1 MSGFRA
7 WRSLLYLPASNAR
20 AVEKARGL
28 PADAVILDLEDAV
41 APEAKAGARDAA
53 VAAVADGFGG
63 RTAGIRVNGFG
74 TDWCAA
80 DFAAVA
86 ASAAAF
92 VVVPKINGPDEAA
105 QAVSLAGGKP
115 LFAMI
120 ETPRA
125 VQRVDAIADVAGVAA
140 VVAGFADLQKD
151 LRARP
156 GPERTALLYAASRI
170 VNAARASGLLA
181 FDGVFTG
188 IGDEAGLLRE
198 AQQAVELGFD
208 GKTCI
213 HPSQLEGVNRVFS
226 PSAEDVAHARGLVDA
241 HSRAMAEGKAVA
253 TFKGKMV
260 ELLHVAEAERTLRL
274 AELVGEMG
282 DLAAKVVEIAAD

>member
-1 MSGFRA
+1 MTDFPV

-41 APEAKAGARDAA
+41 APDAKADARAAA
-53 VAAVADGFGG
+53 VAVVGTGFGG
-63 RTAGIRVNGFG
+63 RPVGIRVNGFG
-74 TDWCAA
+74 TDWSDA

-92 VVVPKINGPDEAA
+92 LVVPKIDGPGEAA
-105 QAVSLAGGKP
+105 RAVAGAGGKP
-115 LFAMI
+115 VFAMI

-125 VQRVDAIADVAGVAA
+125 VQRVDAIADVAGVGAL
-140 VVAGFADLQKD
+140 VAGFADLQKD

-156 GPERTALLYAASRI
+156 GPDRSPLLYAASRI

-188 IGDEAGLLRE
+188 IGDADGLARE
-198 AQQAVELGFD
+198 ARQAVEFGFD

-213 HPSQLEGVNRVFS
+213 HPSQLEGVNRAFS
-226 PSAEDVAHARGLVDA
+226 PSDAEVAHARGLLAA
-241 HSRAMAEGKAVA
+241 HAAAMAEGKAVA
-253 TFKGKMV
+253 TFKGRMV
-260 ELLHVAEAERTLRL
+260 EVLHVLEAKRTLRL

-282 DLAAKVVEIAAD
+282 GLAEQVIEVASD

>member
-1 MSGFRA
+1 MTDFPV

-41 APEAKAGARDAA
+41 APDAKADARAAA
-53 VAAVADGFGG
+53 VAAVGTGFGG
-63 RTAGIRVNGFG
+63 RPVGIRVNGFG
-74 TDWCAA
+74 TDWSDA

-92 VVVPKINGPDEAA
+92 LVVPKIDGPGEAA
-105 QAVSLAGGKP
+105 RAVAGAGGKP
-115 LFAMI
+115 VFAMI

-125 VQRVDAIADVAGVAA
+125 VQRVDAIADVAGVGAL
-140 VVAGFADLQKD
+140 VAGFADLQKD

-156 GPERTALLYAASRI
+156 GPDRSPLLYAASRI

-188 IGDEAGLLRE
+188 IGDADGLARE
-198 AQQAVELGFD
+198 ARQAVEFGFD

-213 HPSQLEGVNRVFS
+213 HPSQLEGVNRAFS
-226 PSAEDVAHARGLVDA
+226 PSDAEVAHARGLLAA
-241 HSRAMAEGKAVA
+241 HAAAMAEGKAVA
-253 TFKGKMV
+253 TFKGRMV
-260 ELLHVAEAERTLRL
+260 EVLHVLEAKRTLRL

-282 DLAAKVVEIAAD
+282 GLAEQVIEVASD

>member
-1 MSGFRA
+1 MSAFQA

-41 APEAKAGARDAA
+41 APDAKADARAAA
-53 VAAVADGFGG
+53 VAAVAEGWGS
-63 RTAGIRVNGFG
+63 RPVGIRVNGFG
-74 TDWCAA
+74 TAWRAA
-80 DFAAVA
+80 DFAAVS
-86 ASAAAF
+86 ASKAAF
-92 VVVPKINGPDEAA
+92 LVVPKINGAEEAA
-105 QAVSLAGGKP
+105 EAVSLAGGKP

-125 VQRVDAIADVAGVAA
+125 VQRVDAIADVPGVSALL
-140 VVAGFADLQKD
+140 AGFADLQKD
-151 LRARP
+151 LRART

-188 IGDEAGLLRE
+188 IGDAAGLARE
-198 AQQAVELGFD
+198 AAQAVELGFD
-208 GKTCI
+208 GNSCI
-213 HPSQLEGVNRVFS
+213 HPSQIEGVNRAFS
-226 PSAEDVAHARGLVDA
+226 PSAEDVADARGLVEA
-241 HSRAMAEGKAVA
+241 HAQAMADGKAVA

-274 AELVGEMG
+274 AELVGGMNAG
-282 DLAAKVVEIAAD
+282 

>member
-1 MSGFRA
+1 MA

-41 APEAKAGARDAA
+41 APEAKADARDAA

-63 RTAGIRVNGFG
+63 RTAGIRVNGLG

-86 ASAAAF
+86 RSAAAF
-92 VVVPKINGPDEAA
+92 VVVPKIDGPEEAA
-105 QAVSLAGGKP
+105 RAVSLAGGKP

-140 VVAGFADLQKD
+140 LVAGFADLTKD
-151 LRARP
+151 LRAKP
-156 GPERTALLYAASRI
+156 GADRGPLMYAASRI
-170 VNAARASGLLA
+170 VTAARASGLLA

-188 IGDEAGLLRE
+188 IGDDESLARE
-198 AQQAVELGFD
+198 ARQAVEWGFD
-208 GKTCI
+208 GKSCI
-213 HPSQLEGVNRVFS
+213 HPGQLDGVNRAFS
-226 PSAEDVAHARGLVDA
+226 PSADEVAHARGLVDA
-241 HSRAMAEGKAVA
+241 HARAMAEGKAVA
-253 TFKGKMV
+253 TYRGRMV
-260 ELLHVAEAERTLRL
+260 ETLHVAEAERLL
-274 AELVGEMG
+274 A
-282 DLAAKVVEIAAD
+282 LAALMGGAPA

>member
-1 MSGFRA
+1 MTDFPV

-41 APEAKAGARDAA
+41 APDAKADARAAA
-53 VAAVADGFGG
+53 VAAVGTGFGG
-63 RTAGIRVNGFG
+63 RPVGIRVNGFG
-74 TDWCAA
+74 TDWSDA

-92 VVVPKINGPDEAA
+92 LVVPKIDGPGEAA
-105 QAVSLAGGKP
+105 RAVAGAGGKP
-115 LFAMI
+115 VFAMI

-125 VQRVDAIADVAGVAA
+125 VQRVDAIADVAGVGAL
-140 VVAGFADLQKD
+140 VAGFADLQKD

-156 GPERTALLYAASRI
+156 GPDRSPLLYAASRI

-188 IGDEAGLLRE
+188 IGDADGLARE
-198 AQQAVELGFD
+198 ARQAVEFGFD

-213 HPSQLEGVNRVFS
+213 HPSQLEGVNRAFS
-226 PSAEDVAHARGLVDA
+226 PCDAEVAHARGLLAA
-241 HSRAMAEGKAVA
+241 HAAAMAEGKAVA
-253 TFKGKMV
+253 TFKGRMV
-260 ELLHVAEAERTLRL
+260 EVLHVLEAKRTLRL

-282 DLAAKVVEIAAD
+282 GLAEQVIEVASD

>member
-1 MSGFRA
+1 MSGFQA

-41 APEAKAGARDAA
+41 APDAKAAAREAA

-63 RTAGIRVNGFG
+63 RSVGIRVNGFG
-74 TDWCAA
+74 TQWCEA

-86 ASAAAF
+86 GSKAAF
-92 VVVPKINGPDEAA
+92 VVMPKIDGPEEAA
-105 QAVSLAGGKP
+105 RAVSLAGGKP

-140 VVAGFADLQKD
+140 LVAGFADLQKD
-151 LRARP
+151 LRAKP
-156 GPERTALLYAASRI
+156 GPGREPLLYAASRI

-188 IGDEAGLLRE
+188 IGDEAGLAAE
-198 AQQAVELGFD
+198 AGQAVALGFD

-213 HPSQLEGVNRVFS
+213 HPSQLEGVNRAFS
-226 PSAEDVAHARGLVDA
+226 PNAEEVAHARGLVEA
-241 HSRAMAEGKAVA
+241 HAQAMAEGKAVA

-282 DLAAKVVEIAAD
+282 GLAAKVAEIAAD

>member
-1 MSGFRA
+1 MQDFQP

-28 PADAVILDLEDAV
+28 AADAVILDLEDAV
-41 APEAKAGARDAA
+41 APEAKTDARSAA

-63 RTAGIRVNGFG
+63 RPVGIRVNGFG
-74 TDWCAA
+74 TGWCEA

-92 VVVPKINGPDEAA
+92 LVVPKIDGAEDAA
-105 QAVSLAGGKP
+105 RAVALAEGKP

-140 VVAGFADLQKD
+140 LLAGFADLQKD
-151 LRARP
+151 LRAKP
-156 GPERTALLYAASRI
+156 GPDRAPLLYAASRI
-170 VNAARASGLLA
+170 VMAARASGLLA

-188 IGDEAGLLRE
+188 IGDAAGLARE
-198 AQQAVELGFD
+198 ARQAVELGFD
-208 GKTCI
+208 GKSCI
-213 HPSQLEGVNRVFS
+213 HPSQIDGVNRAFS
-226 PSAEDVAHARGLVDA
+226 PDAEAVAHARGLVEA
-241 HSRAMAEGKAVA
+241 HARAMAEGKAVA
-253 TFKGKMV
+253 TFKGRMV
-260 ELLHVAEAERTLRL
+260 ELLHVAEAKRTLRL
-274 AELVGEMG
+274 AELMGEMG
-282 DLAAKVVEIAAD
+282 GLAETVVEIASD

>member
-1 MSGFRA
+1 MGAFQA

-41 APEAKAGARDAA
+41 APEAKAAARDAA

-63 RTAGIRVNGFG
+63 KTVGIRVNGFG
-74 TDWCAA
+74 TAWCEA
-80 DFAAVA
+80 DFAAA
-86 ASAAAF
+86 QGSAAAF
-92 VVVPKINGPDEAA
+92 LVVPKIDGADAA
-105 QAVSLAGGKP
+105 ARAVSMAGGKP

-125 VQRVDAIADVAGVAA
+125 VQRVDAIADVAGVRAL
-140 VVAGFADLQKD
+140 VAGFADLQKD

-156 GPERTALLYAASRI
+156 GPDRAPLLYAASRI

-181 FDGVFTG
+181 IDGVFTG
-188 IGDEAGLLRE
+188 IGDEAGLAAE
-198 AQQAVELGFD
+198 ARQAVELGFD
-208 GKTCI
+208 GKSCI
-213 HPSQLEGVNRVFS
+213 HPSQLEGVNRAFS
-226 PSAEDVAHARGLVDA
+226 PSADEVAHARGLVEA
-241 HSRAMAEGKAVA
+241 HRTAMAEGKAVA
-253 TFKGKMV
+253 TFKGRMV
-260 ELLHVAEAERTLRL
+260 ELLHVVEAERTLRL

-282 DLAAKVVEIAAD
+282 GLAEKVIAVASD